1 MIDPKTKRSEVPEEL
16 TWNLRDMFE
25 SDEAWMAEYESLK
38 GMPEQIAA
46 YRGRLGE
53 SAETLLEFMK
63 AQDEMELRLSP
74 FYGYASCKNDQDQAD
89 ARYQDMRG
97 KAMSCLIAISSAGA
111 FATPEIMAIDEDR
124 LNLFYVAQPELEKE
138 EHMIRAARGTC

>member
-16 TWNLRDMFE
+16 TWNLQDMFE

-38 GMPEQIAA
+38 EMPKQIAA
-46 YRGRLGE
+46 FQGRLGE
-53 SAETLLEFMK
+53 SAETLLEYLK
-63 AQDEMELRLSP
+63 AQDALELRLAP

-97 KAMSCLIAISSAGA
+97 KAMSCLVALSGASA
-111 FATPEIMAIDEDR
+111 FAKTEIMAIDEDR
-124 LNLFYVAQPELEKE
+124 LNLFYVAQPEPQRPVL
-138 EHMIRAARGTC
+138 RYQ